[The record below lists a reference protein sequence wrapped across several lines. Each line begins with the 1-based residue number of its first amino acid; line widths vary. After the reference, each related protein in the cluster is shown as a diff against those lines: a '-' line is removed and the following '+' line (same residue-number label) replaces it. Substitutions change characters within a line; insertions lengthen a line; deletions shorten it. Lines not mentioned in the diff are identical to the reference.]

1 MKIASPKAVRK
12 RLAEYAQRPIEWEA
26 TKGDRGALVGA
37 FNDALQDVPGKL
49 EKEHKRYLVWG
60 FCFTP
65 DDQPLTLMRSE
76 SLYDGHI
83 FALKKWVGFYKD
95 DKDEWQ
101 QREEFCME
109 VRQIFA
115 LASMFH
121 ALDKKGDPM
130 TMGEWLAGLE
140 EAIHEIE
147 KSGMVQSAVDD
158 LGGVVTAT
166 GGKEEVT
173 GEWEPPAGYIPL

>member
-1 MKIASPKAVRK
+1 
-12 RLAEYAQRPIEWEA
+12 
-26 TKGDRGALVGA
+26 
-37 FNDALQDVPGKL
+37 
-49 EKEHKRYLVWG
+49 
-60 FCFTP
+60 
-65 DDQPLTLMRSE
+65 
-76 SLYDGHI
+76 
-83 FALKKWVGFYKD
+83 
-95 DKDEWQ
+95 
-101 QREEFCME
+101 ME